1 MDFTGTV
8 TEGRNLIPRI
18 ECYVVIRSFYETDSM
33 IRYRAGLTR
42 NVVIPSLQNQTDP
55 DFTLCWTFP
64 VGCLYT
70 PSRIELLQKS
80 ELRYTLHDP
89 PDDRIRVVIDAND
102 DDFLMP
108 HVIAKAKMAAINAFC
123 DRKGNREIRFSNGYI
138 YGEGRC
144 GILRN
149 QIDMLTGRVFVN
161 PDHPIFG
168 EDIEIDELSWIH
180 IRHQANTRHSAE
192 PRGPHVRIN
201 VNGWDPLLTQKYC
214 DATIVQASANGS
226 NLEARRSGSLVIKK
240 RRERR

>member
-1 MDFTGTV
+1 MGTAIK
-8 TEGRNLIPRI
+8 EPDLIPRI

-42 NVVIPSLQNQTDP
+42 NVVIPSLQHQTDP
-55 DFTLCWTFP
+55 DFTVCWTFP
-64 VGCLYT
+64 VGCRYT
-70 PSRIELLQKS
+70 PSRVDLLQKS

-89 PDDRIRVVIDAND
+89 PEDRIRVVLYAND

-123 DRKGNREIRFSNGYI
+123 DRKNNRDIRFPNGYI

-149 QIDMLTGRVFVN
+149 QTDMLTGLAIIN
-161 PDHPIFG
+161 PEHTKFG
-168 EDIEIDELSWIH
+168 EEIVVDDLSWIH
-180 IRHQANTRHSAE
+180 VRHQANTFHSLE
-192 PRGPHVRIN
+192 PKGPHVRIN

-240 RRERR
+240 RRQRR

>member
-1 MDFTGTV
+1 MGTV
-8 TEGRNLIPRI
+8 TEEQDLIPRI

-42 NVVIPSLQNQTDP
+42 NVVFPSLQHQTDP
-55 DFTLCWTFP
+55 DFTVCWTFP

-70 PSRIELLQKS
+70 PSRVDLLQKS

-89 PDDRIRVVIDAND
+89 PEDRIRVEIYAND

-108 HVIAKAKMAAINAFC
+108 NVIAKAKMAAINAFC
-123 DRKGNREIRFSNGYI
+123 DRKGNREVRFPNGYV

-149 QIDMLTGRVFVN
+149 QIDMLTGRVILN
-161 PDHPIFG
+161 PKHDLFT
-168 EDIEIDELSWIH
+168 EEIIIDDLSWIH
-180 IRHQANTRHSAE
+180 VRHQANTVHSIG
-192 PRGPHVRIN
+192 PKGPHAKIN

-226 NLEARRSGSLVIKK
+226 TLEARRSGSLVIKK